1 MADYK
6 GRIGNLIRDARK
18 HRGLT
23 QHQLAELLG
32 TSQSAINRIE
42 KGHQNLSLEML
53 ARIGAALDSEIV
65 ALGAGPTH
73 LRVDG
78 PTTLSGSI
86 DVKTSKNAGVAL
98 LCASLL
104 NKGRTTLR
112 KVARIEEVNRLLEVL
127 NSLGVA
133 TRWVGDDN
141 DLEIIP
147 PADLNLAAID
157 ETAARRT
164 RSVIMFLG
172 PLLHRYDEFDLP
184 YAGGCNLGE
193 RTVEPHMS
201 ALRPFGLDVKASD
214 GSYHASVN
222 RTIEPSRPIVLT
234 ERGDTVTENALMAA
248 ALHPGTTVIRNASSN
263 YMVQDLCFY
272 LQRLGVEVE
281 GIGTTTL
288 KVTGRSSIDVDVDY
302 APAEDPI
309 EAMSLLAAAIVT
321 KSSITI
327 RRVPIEF
334 LEIEL
339 ATLEEMG
346 FRYDRSP
353 EYAALNGETR
363 LVDITTHPSELRAP
377 LDKIHPMPFPG
388 LNIDNLPF
396 FAVIAAVAE
405 GQTLLHDWVY
415 ENRAIYLTEL
425 NKLGAQ
431 VKLLDPHRVLIDGPD
446 ALLRRGDR
454 LPARPAPGRRAA
466 HRDARL
472 EGPQRAALDVRH
484 PPRLRGPRRAP
495 QRARRQHRDVQGHLR
510 RVSLVEEVAQR
521 PSRRLRPVGLV
532 TGARVASSTSGGA
545 RSVEKSLH
553 PGARDLADGGGAVM
567 SAVIRGRGAVCW
579 PALRCQ
585 SFSASTSMPRS
596 ARARN
601 TPCPSGHELTVASP
615 RVR

>member
-1 MADYK
+1 MADLLQRDYL

-23 QHQLAELLG
+23 QAQLAELLS

-73 LRVDG
+73 LRVTG

-86 DVKTSKNAGVAL
+86 EVKTSKNAGVAL

-104 NKGRTTLR
+104 NRGRTTLR

-127 NSLGVA
+127 ASLGVQ
-133 TRWVGDDN
+133 TRWLNEQN

-147 PADLNLAAID
+147 PADFDLAHID
-157 ETAARRT
+157 EEAARRT

-172 PLLHRYDEFDLP
+172 PLLHRADTFDLP
-184 YAGGCNLGE
+184 YAGGCNLGT
-193 RTVEPHMS
+193 RTVEPHMA
-201 ALRPFGLDVKASD
+201 ALRPFGLEVKATD
-214 GSYHASVN
+214 GAYHANVN
-222 RTIEPSRPIVLT
+222 RAIEPLRPIVLT

-272 LQRLGVEVE
+272 LQRLGVAVE
-281 GIGTTTL
+281 GVGTTTL
-288 KVTGRSSIDVDVDY
+288 TVTGRTTIDVDVDY
-302 APAEDPI
+302 APSEDPI

-327 RRVPIEF
+327 QRVPIEF

-339 ATLEEMG
+339 SLLEEMG
-346 FRYDRSP
+346 LQYDRSD
-353 EYAALNGETR
+353 EYLALNGHTR
-363 LVDITTHPSELRAP
+363 LVDITTKPSHLRAP

-396 FAVIAAVAE
+396 FAVIAAVAD

-415 ENRAIYLTEL
+415 ENRAIYLVDL
-425 NKLGAQ
+425 NKLGGN
-431 VKLLDPHRVLIDGPD
+431 VKLLDPHRVMI
-446 ALLRRGDR
+446 
-454 LPARPAPGRRAA
+454 
-466 HRDARL
+466 
-472 EGPQRAALDVRH
+472 EGPTH
-484 PPRLRGPRRAP
+484 F
-495 QRARRQHRDVQGHLR
+495 
-510 RVSLVEEVAQR
+510 
-521 PSRRLRPVGLV
+521 
-532 TGARVASSTSGGA
+532 SGT
-545 RSVEKSLH
+545 EMMC
-553 PGARDLADGGGAVM
+553 P
-567 SAVIRGRGAVCW
+567 
-579 PALRCQ
+579 PALRPAVVLLLAMLAAKGT
-585 SFSASTSMPRS
+585 SVLRSTYVIHRGYEDL
-596 ARARN
+596 AERLNLLGANIETFRDI
-601 TPCPSGHELTVASP
+601 
-615 RVR
+615 